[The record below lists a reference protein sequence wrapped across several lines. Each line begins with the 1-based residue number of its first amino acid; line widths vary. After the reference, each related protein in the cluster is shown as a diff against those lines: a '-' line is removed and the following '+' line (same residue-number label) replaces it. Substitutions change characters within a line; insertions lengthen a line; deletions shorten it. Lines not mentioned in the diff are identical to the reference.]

1 MSKASAT
8 DIQQSI
14 TDQVIEILS
23 SGEVPPWKKPWTGMG
38 GAMPFNFSTNAPYNG
53 VNILILWL
61 AAMKMEYSSNAWMTF
76 KQAKALGGSVRKGE
90 KGVKCIFFK
99 PLLIEQG
106 DDEKDDV
113 FVPCRRVFTLFNL
126 DQVDGLESKDTT
138 VIEPAEPDL
147 QAQAVIDQMNRY
159 CQAEG
164 ISVTRHPD
172 TAGYSVMRDSIVL
185 PSSESFF
192 TPGDEAVTFAHEVV
206 HATGHPSRLGRM
218 KSSESTQGIRKG
230 TPEYAFE
237 ELVAELGA
245 SFICAAMGVE
255 GQLVQHASYIDS
267 WLEALGKDKSLV
279 AKAAAAASKAHA
291 LILPPQLEDEPEEKL
306 VA

>member
-1 MSKASAT
+1 MKKVSAI

-14 TDQVIEILS
+14 TDQVIQVLE

-38 GAMPFNFSTNAPYNG
+38 GGMPFNFSTKASYSG
-53 VNILILWL
+53 VNVLILWF
-61 AAMKMEYSSNAWMTF
+61 AAMKMEYSSNAWITF

-113 FVPCRRVFTLFNL
+113 FVPCRREFTLFNL
-126 DQVDGLESKDTT
+126 DQVDGLEPGDTG
-138 VIEPAEPDL
+138 VIEPVEPDQ

-164 ISVTRHPD
+164 ISVSRRPD
-172 TAGYSVMRDSIVL
+172 IAGYCVMRDSIVL

-192 TPGDEAVTFAHEVV
+192 SPGDEAVTFAHEVV
-206 HATGHPSRLGRM
+206 HATGHPSRLGRLT
-218 KSSESTQGIRKG
+218 SSESTQGIRRG

-245 SFICAAMGVE
+245 SFICAEMGVE

-279 AKAAAAASKAHA
+279 AKAAAAASKAHT
-291 LILPPQLEDEPEEKL
+291 LILPPQLAGEPEERL